1 MSRIGKMPI
10 VVPPGVTVSIQ
21 GENISVKGPKGE
33 LSRAIPAE
41 MLVKT
46 EDGKLIVSRPSDS
59 QRHRAYHGMTRTIL
73 ANMVE
78 GVSKGFEKT
87 LEIVGVGYRAEKS
100 GDKVNLRVGLS
111 HPAEVRPLPGVTLNV
126 EGTNKIKVSGI
137 NKEVVGEM
145 AANIRAIRPP
155 DAYKGKGIRYTGE
168 VVRLK
173 PGKAGKVVG
182 RKVA

>member
-10 VVPPGVTVSIQ
+10 AVPSGVTVDIKDRS
-21 GENISVKGPKGE
+21 ISVKGPRGE
-33 LSRAIPAE
+33 LSRTIPAE
-41 MLVKT
+41 MLVKLEADILT
-46 EDGKLIVSRPSDS
+46 VSRPSDS
-59 QRHRAYHGMTRTIL
+59 KKHRAYHGMTRSIL

-87 LEIVGVGYRAEKS
+87 LEIVGVGYRAEKT
-100 GDKVNLRVGLS
+100 GDKLVFRIGYS
-111 HPAEVRPLPGVTLNV
+111 HQVEVTPLPGITLAM
-126 EGTNKIKVSGI
+126 EGNNRIKVSGI
-137 NKEVVGEM
+137 NKEIVGEM

-168 VVRLK
+168 YVRLK

-182 RKVA
+182 RKA

>member
-1 MSRIGKMPI
+1 MPI
-10 VVPPGVTVSIQ
+10 MVPPGVTVTIKGS
-21 GENISVKGPKGE
+21 NVSVKGPKGE

-41 MLVKT
+41 MLVKM
-46 EDGKLIVSRPSDS
+46 EDGQLIVSRPSDS
-59 QRHRAYHGMTRTIL
+59 RRHRAYHGMTRAII

-111 HPAEVRPLPGVTLNV
+111 HRAEVTPPPGVTLSV

-137 NKEVVGEM
+137 NKEAVGEM
-145 AANIRAIRPP
+145 AANIRAIRPT
-155 DAYKGKGIRYTGE
+155 DAYKGKGIRYAGE
-168 VVRLK
+168 VIRLK

-182 RKVA
+182 RKVV

>member
-1 MSRIGKMPI
+1 
-10 VVPPGVTVSIQ
+10 VPSGVTVNIK

-33 LSRAIPAE
+33 LSRAVPAE
-41 MLVKT
+41 MLVKM
-46 EDGKLIVSRPSDS
+46 EDGKLTVSRPSDS
-59 QRHRAYHGMTRTIL
+59 QKHRAYHGLTRTIV
-73 ANMVE
+73 ANMIE

-100 GDKVNLRVGLS
+100 GDKINIRVGLS
-111 HPAEVRPLPGVTLNV
+111 HTVEVKPLPGVTLNV

-155 DAYKGKGIRYTGE
+155 DHYKGKGIRYAGE